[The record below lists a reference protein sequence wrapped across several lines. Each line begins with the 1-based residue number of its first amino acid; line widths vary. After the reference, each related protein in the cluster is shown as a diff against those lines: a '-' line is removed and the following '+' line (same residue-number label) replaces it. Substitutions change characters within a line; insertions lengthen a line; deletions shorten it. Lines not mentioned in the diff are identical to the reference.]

1 MWCGI
6 HSGILTLMMLRI
18 MFMLVGFLIPIMPI
32 YKLRTHRAGQLV
44 NYDDDVFA
52 GDSRE
57 QLRGST
63 KSSTGHFSPGSVG
76 GAQISPRPP
85 DMSQF
90 FTRYSHIKRCKK
102 IYVHLTLFCLISLFT
117 TWSGA
122 IPQKCS
128 QNPRLSITSL

>member
-1 MWCGI
+1 M
-6 HSGILTLMMLRI
+6 
-18 MFMLVGFLIPIMPI
+18 GFLIPTMPI
-32 YKLRTHRAGQLV
+32 YKLRTHKAGQLV

-90 FTRYSHIKRCKK
+90 FNRYSKSTIHPQVYKDLCKFD
-102 IYVHLTLFCLISLFT
+102 IVLLNFT
-117 TWSGA
+117 FHHMVRS
-122 IPQKCS
+122 
-128 QNPRLSITSL
+128 NPTEMFSKFPIANNFPLSKNMNDMLNVSMILSKQ

>member
-1 MWCGI
+1 MVWDPFRNSHPDDVDDHVYIG
-6 HSGILTLMMLRI
+6 GL
-18 MFMLVGFLIPIMPI
+18 LIPIMPI
-32 YKLRTHRAGQLV
+32 YTNEKPRAGQLV

-90 FTRYSHIKRCKK
+90 FNRYSQ
-102 IYVHLTLFCLISLFT
+102 S
-117 TWSGA
+117 
-122 IPQKCS
+122 
-128 QNPRLSITSL
+128 TSHPKV

>member
-1 MWCGI
+1 MGRCVVWDPFRNS
-6 HSGILTLMMLRI
+6 HPDDVEDHVY
-18 MFMLVGFLIPIMPI
+18 VGGVLNPNNADIQT
-32 YKLRTHRAGQLV
+32 KAGQLV

-90 FTRYSHIKRCKK
+90 FTRYSQSTSH
-102 IYVHLTLFCLISLFT
+102 
-117 TWSGA
+117 
-122 IPQKCS
+122 PQV
-128 QNPRLSITSL
+128 